1 MPPAAVYSVH
11 AHHYDYAKA
20 DQLNLDIPQTRDHST
35 LGHCYSAEGKCAQTN
50 CLKVAVC
57 MLTVMSFAELGLED
71 NAEALLLSERRS
83 IDSLPASIA
92 HGIKHGLVW
101 SASHCT
107 TCCSQLL
114 THMHLCPSMQ

>member
-20 DQLNLDIPQTRDHST
+20 DQLNLDLPQPRDHST

-50 CLKVAVC
+50 C
-57 MLTVMSFAELGLED
+57 MLTVGRSAELGLED

-83 IDSLPASIA
+83 IDSLPATIA
-92 HGIKHGLVW
+92 HGIKHGLVG
-101 SASHCT
+101 SASFCT
-107 TCCSQLL
+107 TC
-114 THMHLCPSMQ
+114 P